1 MDALL
6 KDLRHALR
14 RLRHSPAFSAIV
26 VLTLA
31 LGIGANTAIFSV
43 VNTVLLRPF
52 PYRDSERLVVID
64 HYYPSLNNLEAGAS
78 APGFRDLRDQ
88 GQIFDG
94 VFVQTGWQPALTGM
108 GEARRVMGSRV
119 SGQFFTTLGVPPLRG
134 RVLREDEDVPGSN
147 RVAVISYGMW
157 QRDFGGEDGVV
168 GRSVIL
174 NDEPYEIVGVMPPS
188 FHDFFNRRADV
199 WVPLALGPEEFADD
213 RRTYEWLSLI
223 ARLKPGVTVDR
234 ARQEMAAFAERL
246 KQDYPNNYARTWT
259 LKVET
264 LVEKNA
270 GSIRPVLLVLL
281 GAVGFVL
288 LIACANV
295 ANLML
300 VRASGRLKEIAVRAA
315 LGATR
320 GDLIRQLLAES
331 VVLSV
336 LGGALGLGVAW
347 AGIRAVVALQPANV
361 PRVDELAIDGY
372 VMLFT
377 FVVAIGTGIIFG
389 LVPALRASR
398 TNLQDTLKEG
408 GRTGSAD
415 RSGHAL
421 RRSLVVAEMALALT
435 LLMGAGLLIKSFS
448 RLTEVDP
455 GFDSNRLLTFMLAL
469 PAAKYPEPEVRLAF
483 WDRVIPAIAQVP
495 GVTGVG
501 TTTNIPFGGNWS
513 TGSFSIEGYQPPEGQ
528 PGPWGDLRLVN
539 ETFHEVMRIPLL
551 RGRYFTPRDDANA
564 TPVAIVDEGLVRRYW
579 PNDDPIGKRITFDDP
594 QSSDSVDWITV
605 VGVVGHAKHEGLDA
619 ESRVQV
625 YFPLRQLRA
634 IGFWGGAFQGVVVR
648 TAGDPLQA
656 LPAVRN
662 AVNAIDSDIPISL
675 PSTME
680 QNIARSMGQRRFA
693 MLLLGLFAGLALLLA
708 SIGIYGV
715 MSYAVTQRS
724 HELGIRMTL
733 GATRGNVLGLVLKSG
748 MTLVLVGSAIG
759 VAGAFAMRRVIEGQL
774 YGIAATDP
782 ATFAVVVG
790 ALVAVAALA
799 TLVPAIRATRVDP
812 VVALREE

>member
-6 KDLRHALR
+6 QDFRHALR

-43 VNTVLLRPF
+43 VNTVLVRPF
-52 PYRDSERLVVID
+52 PYRDSERLVTID
-64 HYYPSLNNLEAGAS
+64 HFYPSLNNLEAGAS

-94 VFVQTGWQPALTGM
+94 VFVETGWQPALTGM
-108 GEARRVMGSRV
+108 GEARRVTGARV
-119 SGQFFTTLGVPPLRG
+119 SGQYFTTLGVAPLRG
-134 RVLREDEDVPGSN
+134 RVIREDEDVQGSH

-168 GRSVIL
+168 GRSIIL
-174 NDEPYEIVGVMPPS
+174 NNEPFEIVGVMPPT
-188 FHDFFNRRADV
+188 FHDFFNRRAEL
-199 WVPLALGPEEFADD
+199 WAPLALGPEEFADN
-213 RRTYEWLSLI
+213 RRTNEWLSLI
-223 ARLKPGVTVDR
+223 ARLEPGVTVDR
-234 ARQEMAAFAERL
+234 ARREMTAFAERL
-246 KQDYPNNYARTWT
+246 KQDYPDNYGRTWT
-259 LKVET
+259 LKVST

-270 GSIRPVLLVLL
+270 GGIRPVLLVLL

-320 GDLIRQLLAES
+320 RDLMRQLLAES

-336 LGGALGLGVAW
+336 LGGALGLGLAW

-361 PRVDELAIDGY
+361 PRVDDLTIDGF

-377 FVVAIGTGIIFG
+377 VVVAIGTGLIFG
-389 LVPALRASR
+389 LVPAIRASR

-455 GFDSNRLLTFMLAL
+455 GFDSDRLLTFVLAL
-469 PAAKYPEPEVRLAF
+469 PAAKYPEPPVRLAF
-483 WDRVIPAIAQVP
+483 WDRLIPAIAQVP

-513 TGSFSIEGYQPPEGQ
+513 TGSFSVEGYQPPEGQ

-539 ETFHEVMRIPLL
+539 ETYHEVMRIPLV

-579 PNDDPIGKRITFDDP
+579 PNDNPIGKRITFDDP
-594 QSSDSVDWITV
+594 QASDSVDWITV

-625 YFPLRQLRA
+625 YFPLRQLQQ
-634 IGFWGGAFQGVVVR
+634 IGFGGAFQGVVVR
-648 TAGDPLQA
+648 TAGDPLQM
-656 LPAVRN
+656 LPAVRG
-662 AVNAIDSDIPISL
+662 AVHEIDRDIPVSA
-675 PSTME
+675 PTTMD

-733 GATRGNVLGLVLKSG
+733 GATRGNVLGLVLRSG
-748 MTLVLVGSAIG
+748 MTMVLVGSAIG
-759 VAGAFAMRRVIEGQL
+759 IVGAFTMRRVIEGQL

-782 ATFAVVVG
+782 ATFGLVVG
-790 ALVAVAALA
+790 TLVAVAALA
-799 TLVPAIRATRVDP
+799 TLIPAIRATRVDP